1 MTELRLQLENQK
13 SSKTKQILHNIW
25 MGCISMRSRN
35 QGRLEPSRSRFRP
48 SKRWRGICAVRT
60 VDEMTGDKEIC
71 SGKDGAS
78 DNINEMAM
86 KTVACRCEEI
96 TLATIRK
103 WIGEGYDTFDE
114 LKRLLRVGMGP
125 CQGRGC
131 RDIVLREIS
140 QITGKSISEIPI
152 GTLRPPAKPIKIEL
166 SANQTLEVT
175 GDELEEYR

>member
-1 MTELRLQLENQK
+1 MHISLKWPQWDHRITGGWSRADHVSDLQKDSAE
-13 SSKTKQILHNIW
+13 IY
-25 MGCISMRSRN
+25 
-35 QGRLEPSRSRFRP
+35 
-48 SKRWRGICAVRT
+48 AVRT
-60 VDEMTGDKEIC
+60 VDEMTDDKEIC

-166 SANQTLEVT
+166 SANQILEVT
-175 GDELEEYR
+175 GNELEEYR